1 MCVNVTVRKSPTRAC
16 TMLRNTFAAISAA
29 IAGGSVAHTPAL
41 TASPKQAFLVSRQE
55 VPYQHTAPG
64 RLYHYR
70 SSCAETP
77 LEFRVKYRMDLMG
90 NYITEQ
96 ALNRAL
102 EDHYT
107 LFGPIR
113 EKYVVL
119 QTGDWNGHF
128 TIDENT
134 DPRTLILRLTKTADE
149 RLEEVLMA
157 PQLR

>member
-1 MCVNVTVRKSPTRAC
+1 MIRST
-16 TMLRNTFAAISAA
+16 LAAIGTAVTTFLGTSTAY
-29 IAGGSVAHTPAL
+29 TPAL
-41 TASPKQAFLVSRQE
+41 ADVRLPRFGFLMSRQE
-55 VPYQHTAPG
+55 FPYQHTAPG

-70 SSCAETP
+70 APHAETP
-77 LEFRVKYRMDLMG
+77 LEFRVKYRGDLMG
-90 NYITEQ
+90 YGITEA

-119 QTGDWNGHF
+119 QTNDWNGHF

-134 DPRTLILRLTKTADE
+134 DPRTLVLRLTKTADE
-149 RLEEVLMA
+149 RLHDVLAA
-157 PQLR
+157 PQMR